1 LLLLKSINLRH
12 PSSVVAILIN
22 YSDAYRRAWL
32 AWSLLKGVVTPLPR
46 NPVSTAAIAPSATA
60 ACEGDLDRQKAE
72 RVLAGNEPLDVTAG

>member
-1 LLLLKSINLRH
+1 
-12 PSSVVAILIN
+12 
-22 YSDAYRRAWL
+22 
-32 AWSLLKGVVTPLPR
+32 LPR